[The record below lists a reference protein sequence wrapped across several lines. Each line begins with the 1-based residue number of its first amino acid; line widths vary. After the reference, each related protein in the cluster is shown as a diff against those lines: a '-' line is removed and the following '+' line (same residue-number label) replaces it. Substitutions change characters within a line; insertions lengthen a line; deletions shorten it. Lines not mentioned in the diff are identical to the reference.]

1 MVGSAS
7 LGLAQ
12 DDQVKAAA
20 RGPAVL
26 LLGETLEPESLSGRS
41 LVAKHG
47 VLGCGCDLPRGS
59 IAYGFDCVTLEP
71 VI

>member
-20 RGPAVL
+20 RGRQFLNWKKL
-26 LLGETLEPESLSGRS
+26 LNRNSLAGAHSWQSMG
-41 LVAKHG
+41 
-47 VLGCGCDLPRGS
+47 GS
-59 IAYGFDCVTLEP
+59 RLWLRFTEGQHCLRL
-71 VI
+71 